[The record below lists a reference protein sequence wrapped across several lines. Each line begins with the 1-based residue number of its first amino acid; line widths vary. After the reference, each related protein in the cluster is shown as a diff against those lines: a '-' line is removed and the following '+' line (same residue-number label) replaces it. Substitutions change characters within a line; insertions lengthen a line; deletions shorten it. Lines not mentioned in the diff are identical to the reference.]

1 MENSGTKST
10 KSYSIIF
17 WIFAVVV
24 VIYFGNEFYKSR
36 NNKNEMFVNEDDD
49 EMEQPSSIPLINN
62 QMDETDH
69 NFPHK
74 FNNNQIDE
82 TDHNYNCPPKFST
95 LPKSAPF
102 EADPYN
108 PESERD
114 KTVNFKSGVNSLF
127 IPGNENTADCFPKN
141 KLTASDLLPNN
152 DDNLWSQVVP
162 NISNKN
168 FLVGGANIG
177 INTVG
182 QVNRNANLQLRS
194 EPPNPQVVVSPWQ
207 QSTIGPDLAR
217 LPLEIGCGPL

>member
-1 MENSGTKST
+1 MSNPGPKST

-24 VIYFGNEFYKSR
+24 IIYFGNEFYKSR
-36 NNKNEMFVNEDDD
+36 SNKNEMFVNDEEDDY
-49 EMEQPSSIPLINN
+49 EIPSQPPVMKPPP
-62 QMDETDH
+62 QQ
-69 NFPHK
+69 NF
-74 FNNNQIDE
+74 
-82 TDHNYNCPPKFST
+82 NCPPINST
-95 LPKSAPF
+95 LPKSGPF
-102 EADPYN
+102 EAQPYN
-108 PESERD
+108 PEAGDE
-114 KTVNFKSGVNSLF
+114 KTVQFQSGVNNLF
-127 IPGNENTADCFPKN
+127 IPGNENTADTFPKN

-152 DDNLWSQVVP
+152 NDNLWSQVVP

-194 EPPNPQVVVSPWQ
+194 EPPNPQVVVSPWS

-217 LPLEIGCGPL
+217 LPLELGCGPL